1 MCSVQLIFLL
11 ISYPSF
17 IAKFIISLILFY
29 LCCNIFFFFYI
40 VISFLCLLCFSYMY
54 FPFHFIII
62 FFSNIHITYFPTVKL
77 STALLSPLLSVFHTA
92 VPTLS
97 FRKDFHFH
105 FLFVFNSNYI
115 HFLLI
120 FTLNSFLLSIKTVRH
135 IFQNQTAL
143 SLTCDAFSSLL

>member
-29 LCCNIFFFFYI
+29 LCCNIFFLLCYLPLVFVMFLLY
-40 VISFLCLLCFSYMY
+40 VFSISFHYY
-54 FPFHFIII
+54 

-77 STALLSPLLSVFHTA
+77 STALLSPLLWVFHTA

-120 FTLNSFLLSIKTVRH
+120 FTLNSFLLSIKTIRH